1 MSFRTHRRAGGTTG
15 RAPWRVSRDVES
27 ARTPSVMDVDP
38 TDGIE
43 QASEITVLARR
54 TLRHDE
60 RLALWVRPPTP
71 TPTPDVETPA

>member
-1 MSFRTHRRAGGTTG
+1 
-15 RAPWRVSRDVES
+15 
-27 ARTPSVMDVDP
+27 MDVDP